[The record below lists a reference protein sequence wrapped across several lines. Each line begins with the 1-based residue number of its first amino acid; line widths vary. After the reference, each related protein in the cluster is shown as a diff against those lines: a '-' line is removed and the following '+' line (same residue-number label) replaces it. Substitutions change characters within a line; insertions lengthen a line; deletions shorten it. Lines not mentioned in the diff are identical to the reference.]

1 MRAGREGCDAAART
15 GYASG
20 VVALSVL
27 FFLLRLLREGLLL
40 DGLSLDRL
48 SLNRLSFL
56 LPQLKA
62 AQQSCCVLESVFIE
76 CDHRTGGRVF
86 GRSRTVS
93 HDHLV
98 ARKFLQMI
106 LDFTGRDQLRAG
118 DVTGVE

>member
-27 FFLLRLLREGLLL
+27 FLLLRLLREGLLL
-40 DGLSLDRL
+40 DGL

-62 AQQSCCVLESVFIE
+62 AQQGCCVLEPVFIE

-98 ARKFLQMI
+98 VRKFLQMI
-106 LDFTGRDQLRAG
+106 LDFTGRD
-118 DVTGVE
+118 

>member
-48 SLNRLSFL
+48 SFL

-62 AQQSCCVLESVFIE
+62 AQQGCCVLEPVFIE

-106 LDFTGRDQLRAG
+106 LDFTGRD
-118 DVTGVE
+118 

>member
-27 FFLLRLLREGLLL
+27 FLLLRLLPEGLLL
-40 DGLSLDRL
+40 DGLLLDGL
-48 SLNRLSFL
+48 LVDGLPLDRLSFL

-62 AQQSCCVLESVFIE
+62 AQQGCCVLEPVFIE
-76 CDHRTGGRVF
+76 CDHRTGGRMF

-106 LDFTGRDQLRAG
+106 LDFTGRD
-118 DVTGVE
+118 